1 MIDALKRLHPP
12 RLAVLFVLATV
23 PLLFGAVHPIVQS
36 VYVCLVLVGLGGWL
50 LLRRAEPTPIAWR
63 WLVPVLVLLAWAAVQ
78 SLPLPI
84 GLVEWLSP
92 ARAERMRQVALLAGD
107 TRSLITLSDQG
118 AASLQQVILF
128 LALLVYFLAL
138 RTLLREDPPFL
149 AVVAGVIALV
159 GAGEALY
166 GLFQFLRPQLG
177 VLWLSISQRAAQGTI
192 IYKNQYAALL
202 NLCWPVAC
210 AMAVAALSRIFTVD
224 TRRSSRRFG
233 QMLRNLNRENRLA
246 GLYLLAVG
254 MMLLAVL
261 FSLSRGGIIAMLVVL
276 FTLDL
281 TLPLSRRTKLVVAGI
296 LLAFLGGYGLLLG
309 LDTVVNRFNS
319 IDQSGLNRLN
329 VYLASLPMLSE
340 HWLTG
345 IGLGSYDLL
354 SPVYLKGL
362 PTALHFDHAH
372 NEYLEFAVE
381 LGLPAAGLLFAWL
394 AALMLR
400 AGRGLSRLHQS
411 ADAHSTAVLVGTA
424 AFAALVGLFVHGW
437 VDFGWRLPAT
447 LLYATTLA
455 ALVATALRYKP
466 ERSATRTR
474 GEATP

>member
-1 MIDALKRLHPP
+1 
-12 RLAVLFVLATV
+12 
-23 PLLFGAVHPIVQS
+23 
-36 VYVCLVLVGLGGWL
+36 
-50 LLRRAEPTPIAWR
+50 
-63 WLVPVLVLLAWAAVQ
+63 
-78 SLPLPI
+78 
-84 GLVEWLSP
+84 
-92 ARAERMRQVALLAGD
+92 
-107 TRSLITLSDQG
+107 
-118 AASLQQVILF
+118 
-128 LALLVYFLAL
+128 
-138 RTLLREDPPFL
+138 
-149 AVVAGVIALV
+149 
-159 GAGEALY
+159 
-166 GLFQFLRPQLG
+166 
-177 VLWLSISQRAAQGTI
+177 
-192 IYKNQYAALL
+192 
-202 NLCWPVAC
+202 
-210 AMAVAALSRIFTVD
+210 
-224 TRRSSRRFG
+224 
-233 QMLRNLNRENRLA
+233 
-246 GLYLLAVG
+246 

-261 FSLSRGGIIAMLVVL
+261 FSLSRGGIISMLAVL
-276 FTLDL
+276 FTLNL
-281 TLPLSRRTKLVVAGI
+281 TLPLSRRTKMVAAGTLI
-296 LLAFLGGYGLLLG
+296 FFLGGYGMLLG

>member
-1 MIDALKRLHPP
+1 MIDASNRLYPP

-50 LLRRAEPTPIAWR
+50 LRRAESTSIAWR
-63 WLVPVLVLLAWAAVQ
+63 WLLPVVILLAWTALQ
-78 SLPLPI
+78 SLPLPVL
-84 GLVEWLSP
+84 LVDLLSP
-92 ARAERMRQVALLAGD
+92 ARAERMRQVAQLAGEA
-107 TRSLITLSDQG
+107 RSLIALSDQG
-118 AASLQQVILF
+118 AASLHQVILY

-138 RTLLREDPPFL
+138 RTLLDEHPTL
-149 AVVAGVIALV
+149 LTVVAGVIALV

-177 VLWLSISQRAAQGTI
+177 VLWLPISGRAAHGTI

-202 NLCWPVAC
+202 NLCWPVAVGLV
-210 AMAVAALSRIFTVD
+210 VAALARIFAGGD
-224 TRRSSRRFG
+224 RRLGR
-233 QMLRNLNRENRLA
+233 MLGNLRRENRLA
-246 GLYLLAVG
+246 GLYLLAAG

-261 FSLSRGGIIAMLVVL
+261 FSLSRGGIISMLAVL
-276 FTLDL
+276 FTLNL
-281 TLPLSRRTKLVVAGI
+281 TLPLSRRTKVVAACT
-296 LLAFLGGYGLLLG
+296 LLFFLGGYGMLLG

-329 VYLASLPMLSE
+329 VYLASLPMVYE

-381 LGLPAAGLLFAWL
+381 LGLPAAALLFGWL
-394 AALMLR
+394 TALMLR

-447 LLYATTLA
+447 LFYATTLA